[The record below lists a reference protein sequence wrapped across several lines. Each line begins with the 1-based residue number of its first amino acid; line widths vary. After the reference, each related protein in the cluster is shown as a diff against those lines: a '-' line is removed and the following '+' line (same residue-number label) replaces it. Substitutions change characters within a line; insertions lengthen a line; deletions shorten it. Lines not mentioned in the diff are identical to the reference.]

1 MIKCEYTGTA
11 AYLGHPYLIGSDGE
25 CPEYSEELLKK
36 YLLIKIK
43 HTRHNEGCGC
53 QKCCELSELGN
64 TLVIYTVNGEDY
76 RVFLK
81 NLEIVY
87 V

>member
-1 MIKCEYTGTA
+1 MIKCEYTGTTA
-11 AYLGHPYLIGSDGE
+11 SLGHPYLIGSDGE
-25 CPEYSEELLKK
+25 CSEYSEELLKK

-43 HTRHNEGCGC
+43 HNRHNEG
-53 QKCCELSELGN
+53 CELSELGN

-87 V
+87 A